1 MTCYS
6 VSHRHD
12 YISCEALKEN
22 GLRWYGGKR
31 EEGQR
36 GLGLGREGGRG
47 GGGVRGEVWQ
57 NNSRQVSQ
65 PEY

>member
-22 GLRWYGGKR
+22 GLRWYGVNEKK
-31 EEGQR
+31 
-36 GLGLGREGGRG
+36 GRVDWDA
-47 GGGVRGEVWQ
+47 GGVG
-57 NNSRQVSQ
+57 
-65 PEY
+65 